1 MDQNNKIDIALFIV
15 GLAITYIG
23 VFFLID
29 LVWVGAEYLFEGA
42 VHTSKV
48 DGFIC
53 GILSYHI
60 VKDIMRLDR
69 EVSKKHG

>member
-1 MDQNNKIDIALFIV
+1 MDQNKKIDIALFIV

-48 DGFIC
+48 DGYIC
-53 GILSYHI
+53 ALLSYLI

>member
-1 MDQNNKIDIALFIV
+1 MDQNKKIDIALFIV

-48 DGFIC
+48 DGYSC
-53 GILSYHI
+53 ALLSCHI

>member
-1 MDQNNKIDIALFIV
+1 MDQNKKIDIALFIV

-23 VFFLID
+23 IFCLID
-29 LVWVGAEYLFEGA
+29 LVWVGAEYVFEGA
-42 VHTSKV
+42 VHTSMV

-53 GILSYHI
+53 ALLSYHI

>member
-1 MDQNNKIDIALFIV
+1 MDQNKKIDIALFIV

-29 LVWVGAEYLFEGA
+29 LVWVGAEYLIEGA

-48 DGFIC
+48 DGYIC
-53 GILSYHI
+53 ALLSYHI